1 VAFDL
6 PEHRFTAQ
14 SAVVY
19 VRPNDEL
26 AFAQTL
32 AALMD
37 DPVRREAMGR
47 FGRRRVETVL
57 AWKYAAPKLIQA
69 YSQLLSIQGES
80 VTAANPLALTAA
92 SAEKTAEKAR
102 NAAAP

>member
-1 VAFDL
+1 
-6 PEHRFTAQ
+6 
-14 SAVVY
+14 

-26 AFAQTL
+26 AFAHSL

-37 DPVRREAMGR
+37 DPVRREAMGG

-57 AWKYAAPKLIQA
+57 AWKYSAPKLIQA
-69 YSQLLSIQGES
+69 YNQLLSIQGAS
-80 VTAANPLALTAA
+80 VTAANPPAFLPAPQ
-92 SAEKTAEKAR
+92 EKTAEKVR